1 MVKPFL
7 KWLGSKTQILDK
19 ICITKCENYYEPF
32 LGGGSTL
39 FAALE
44 SGAINGI
51 VYASDSNPYLI
62 NLYKHIQLDPE
73 DFIIRI
79 EAIVERYRT
88 SDNQSAFY
96 YNARTEFNE
105 SHDTALFLFLNKTC
119 FRGVYRTGPRGF
131 NVPFGN
137 SKNPEV
143 FNPDHIR
150 AVSKLIQYV
159 VFTCDSYETVLVN
172 SKLGDFCYLD
182 PPYYPI
188 NETSFVQYTA
198 KGFTQDDHEKL
209 FAMVKELPCR
219 WLLSNASVPAVLE
232 SFDGYPTETI
242 SCRRAIHSTKPESR
256 ALEVL
261 ITNR

>member
-19 ICITKCENYYEPF
+19 IHVAPCKDYYEPF

-44 SGAINGI
+44 SGKIGGT

-62 NLYKHIQLDPE
+62 NLYKHIQSDPE
-73 DFIIRI
+73 DFIHQI
-79 EAIVERYRT
+79 AAVVERYRDSEDQT
-88 SDNQSAFY
+88 AFY
-96 YNARTEFNE
+96 YAARLEFNE
-105 SHDTALFLFLNKTC
+105 NHDTALFLFLNKTC

-137 SKNPEV
+137 NKNPEI
-143 FNPDHIR
+143 FNPEHIR
-150 AVSKLIQYV
+150 EVSNLIRSV
-159 VFTCDSYETVLVN
+159 VFECNSYENVLVN
-172 SKLGDFCYLD
+172 IGPGDFCYLD

-198 KGFTQDDHEKL
+198 KGFSRDDHEKL
-209 FAMVKELPCR
+209 FEMVKELPCR
-219 WLLSNASVPAVLE
+219 WLMSNASVPTVVE
-232 SFDGYPTETI
+232 TFDGYPTETI
-242 SCRRAIHSTKPESR
+242 SCRRAIHSTKPGTR

-261 ITNR
+261 ISNR